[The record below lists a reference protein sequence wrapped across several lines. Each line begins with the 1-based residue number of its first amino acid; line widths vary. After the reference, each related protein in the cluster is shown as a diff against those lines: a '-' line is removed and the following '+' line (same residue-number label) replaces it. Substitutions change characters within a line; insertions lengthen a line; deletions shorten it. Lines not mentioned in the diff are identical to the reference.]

1 MNQKQ
6 LLMYLSQVSFGV
18 TEAVL
23 YLDTHPCDKEA
34 LEYYHTMKKLR
45 EEALEKYQREFGPLL
60 NDSNKDECSWEW
72 TQTPWPWEG
81 GYN

>member
-6 LLMYLSQVSFGV
+6 LLMHLSQVSFAV

-34 LEYYHTMKKLR
+34 MEYYQKMKQLR
-45 EEALEKYQREFGPLL
+45 KEALDEYQRKFGPLQS
-60 NDSNKDECSWEW
+60 DSNYD
-72 TQTPWPWEG
+72 
-81 GYN
+81 